1 MAREFN
7 RADRVAQQMKREI
20 AVILQREMK
29 DPRVKMATVSDVR
42 VSGDLMYAKIY
53 VTFMDNDPKNVE
65 SAIKVLNK
73 AKGFF
78 RSMIGKVMQLRAVPE
93 ITFYYDKTLDEGM
106 RLSNLIT
113 KTIKRDEELTKN
125 ASSQYSSDD
134 PATDAK
140 DALNDDVDSLAN
152 K

>member
-1 MAREFN
+1 
-7 RADRVAQQMKREI
+7 
-20 AVILQREMK
+20 
-29 DPRVKMATVSDVR
+29 
-42 VSGDLMYAKIY
+42 
-53 VTFMDNDPKNVE
+53 
-65 SAIKVLNK
+65 
-73 AKGFF
+73 
-78 RSMIGKVMQLRAVPE
+78 MQLRAVPE

-152 K
+152 KQYRYSLSNFKRGSFLS